1 MQINPTDGLH
11 VEALDDFERVR
22 TEELGH
28 LSEIRRRRQIAV
40 LAPLVIRRNAVIA
53 PTLDVK
59 REDIEAVRVVARLEQ
74 VVGILG
80 ETSSARRYY
89 LVERWLHENETLRHE
104 RMNYAWDE
112 SGWRPLLATERP
124 RCRNSTGCSA

>member
-11 VEALDDFERVR
+11 VEALDDFERVG

-28 LSEIRRRRQIAV
+28 LSEVRRRRQIAV
-40 LAPLVIRRNAVIA
+40 LAPLVVRRNAVIA
-53 PTLDVK
+53 PTLDIK

-80 ETSSARRYY
+80 GNTKR
-89 LVERWLHENETLRHE
+89 T
-104 RMNYAWDE
+104 
-112 SGWRPLLATERP
+112 PLLSSRDDFMKTKRYVVSE
-124 RCRNSTGCSA
+124 